1 MGRPFV
7 RQVEYSGLVRGQS
20 ITCQRDRDTLL
31 IVFQPN
37 LYSIVQPTTLSLA
50 SFLLPIMYSITQH
63 CPIEVNARLQCS
75 NFSRVIASLIAY
87 NLVCFPTSSA
97 HCGITCIGSLQYCA
111 IEFSSLNASFGKNTN
126 EWTIILRCRAR
137 WARPFITEHLGVAN
151 DDH

>member
-1 MGRPFV
+1 MWGQQCNTRGRFV
-7 RQVEYSGLVRGQS
+7 RQVGPPAADWSGRGQW
-20 ITCQRDRDTLL
+20 ITWHRGRDTLL

-87 NLVCFPTSSA
+87 NLVCFQTSSA
-97 HCGITCIGSLQYCA
+97 HCGITCIGSLQAVLCNRIFKPQCKFWKKYQ
-111 IEFSSLNASFGKNTN
+111 
-126 EWTIILRCRAR
+126 
-137 WARPFITEHLGVAN
+137 
-151 DDH
+151 